1 MKLAVDLSVNPKHTL
16 GRGRERYLIKE
27 LCNKLSLNEE
37 SFVYHY
43 SHYKPLG
50 QIMWSLI
57 LAKRVNQKNIREER
71 ANIEKYIERIE
82 VGATTELIRGLEGV

>member
-1 MKLAVDLSVNPKHTL
+1 
-16 GRGRERYLIKE
+16 
-27 LCNKLSLNEE
+27 
-37 SFVYHY
+37 
-43 SHYKPLG
+43 
-50 QIMWSLI
+50 MWSLI